1 MCPMR
6 DRPSSSRAPNHS
18 SRRSATLHNPPHHSI
33 YRVAD
38 VVSNPYRLLS
48 NQAEVTMRE
57 LTEQEIAQVSGGV
70 INTRPE
76 LAAGLIMGAGAGMV
90 GALLGAA
97 GGPVGSVMLGAA
109 FAKYGFQY
117 VEWVTR

>member
-1 MCPMR
+1 
-6 DRPSSSRAPNHS
+6 
-18 SRRSATLHNPPHHSI
+18 
-33 YRVAD
+33 
-38 VVSNPYRLLS
+38 
-48 NQAEVTMRE
+48 MRE